1 MKIFKSFG
9 WSDSEISLLFR
20 NQPYVLNKSEGN
32 IREKLEF
39 FMKELGYTPAY
50 LLSCN
55 TFFTLSLNKRVIP
68 RNTMLKILKE
78 KKLVKDKL
86 SLITIATYS
95 EVRFLEFLKGFE
107 NDIPGICE
115 TYIDNVE
122 RVS

>member
-1 MKIFKSFG
+1 
-9 WSDSEISLLFR
+9 
-20 NQPYVLNKSEGN
+20 
-32 IREKLEF
+32 
-39 FMKELGYTPAY
+39 
-50 LLSCN
+50 
-55 TFFTLSLNKRVIP
+55 
-68 RNTMLKILKE
+68 MLKILKE

-115 TYIDNVE
+115 TYMDNVE